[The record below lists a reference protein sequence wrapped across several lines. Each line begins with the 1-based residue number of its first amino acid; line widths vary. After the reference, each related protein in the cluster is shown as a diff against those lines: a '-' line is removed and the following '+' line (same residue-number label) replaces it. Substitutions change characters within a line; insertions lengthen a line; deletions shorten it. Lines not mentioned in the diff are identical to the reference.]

1 MILFQILK
9 LHAHRFFKEWSCSIF
24 TFLKVAAKAKL
35 ATKTKQERN
44 ERKEQW
50 INVIMIQHV

>member
-1 MILFQILK
+1 MNIDSSKNGLAAL
-9 LHAHRFFKEWSCSIF
+9 LPSS
-24 TFLKVAAKAKL
+24 KVAAKTKL
-35 ATKTKQERN
+35 ATKSKQERN